1 MNPSDDPRWAKLQVI
16 AHGANRLCAIDPD
29 DPAHCL
35 KFELPVDARTRVGA
49 RQGLR
54 RWLARHW
61 PRFDENHVE
70 LRAWQRLQQRHGDE
84 IGERFAA
91 CKDIV
96 ATRWG
101 EALRCRCLRLPD
113 GQPAR
118 SLYAH
123 LFNGPAEY
131 APAEYSADALCAAV
145 DDFEHFLIERG
156 IPLFDLNAGNFVVLP
171 AAAGVR
177 LVCVDAKSTVTGKE
191 ILPLS
196 RWLPGLRRRKIA
208 RRAQRLRQRIR
219 DAFARPPSDPC
230 TV

>member
-1 MNPSDDPRWAKLQVI
+1 MNSANDPRWAGLHVI
-16 AHGANRLCAIDPD
+16 AHGANRLCAIDPG

-35 KFELPVDARTRVGA
+35 KFELPADARTRVGA
-49 RQGLR
+49 RQRLR

-61 PRFDENHVE
+61 LRFGENRTE
-70 LRAWQRLQQRHGDE
+70 LRAWQRLRQRLGDE
-84 IGERFAA
+84 AGERFAA
-91 CKDIV
+91 CEGIV

-101 EALRCRCLRLPD
+101 DALCCRCLRLPD

-123 LFNGPAEY
+123 LFDGP
-131 APAEYSADALCAAV
+131 PEYSADALCAAV
-145 DDFEHFLIERG
+145 DDFERFLIERG

-171 AAAGVR
+171 AASGIR
-177 LVCVDAKSTVTGKE
+177 LVCVDAKSILSAKE

-219 DAFARPPSDPC
+219 AALARPPCGPC
-230 TV
+230 AV